1 MSKSIT
7 TRLIVLLTLCST
19 LIIGIGLLVDYRLSR
34 GEILERLRTESRDT
48 VKSAIIDL
56 ENLLDGVEGSTLFL
70 ARILEQRDYTQPGL
84 KQMLKDIVENN
95 EDIYGAT
102 IALNPE
108 RVDNPLGFAPYY
120 HHKDGILT
128 YADLASRQYDY
139 HSQAW
144 YTDTV
149 TAGKPIWV
157 EPYYDEGGGEILM
170 TTFAV
175 PVYRV
180 DGQGDRFLYAVVT
193 ADLAL
198 GELHRYLQRLRL
210 GESGFATM
218 LSRTGII
225 LSGKNPANI
234 MRHYS
239 EAHSDELDSSTWRE
253 MFSSALAGQ
262 AVTHRLECPEIYGR
276 CVIRMDTLQSTGW
289 PVAVIYSEKEIL
301 APLREFQTKS
311 VVLGLFTLLLM
322 ALAVYFVTRR
332 LTRPLTALAQASDDI
347 ARGELSTPLPSA
359 RGDDEVARLV
369 RSFTAMKKDL
379 KSYIADLE
387 AATANRSRVE
397 GELAAAS
404 EIQMSM
410 LPQGGE
416 AIEQFEEYAL
426 WAKVRP
432 AKSVGGDLYSYYRS
446 GRQLF
451 IAVGD
456 VSDKGVPAALFMAK
470 AISLIQQLTA
480 AQIEPSP
487 AMAQL
492 NNDLEAGN
500 DNCMFVTLF
509 LGVLDL
515 DNLQLRFASAGH
527 TPPSLLRAGTVE
539 VLEQDDGPAL
549 GLATDL
555 DYPGNTVQLEA
566 GDRLAIYTDGIDEAF
581 NEKAQMFG
589 FDRFNDCLAQTGPA
603 PLAVAGP
610 NIFAAIDRHAGTT
623 PQSDDI
629 SLMLLQLATATP
641 GPATNSNKV
650 SVTGVDK
657 VSTAG
662 VNKKSASFQRGVR
675 LIGPVQDWLQQML
688 ENFGVAEE
696 HHMVFAL
703 IAEEIVTNIDKYGEL
718 PAGGIIDISV
728 EASAARV
735 TLEFRD
741 EGVAF
746 NPLQDA
752 QRATLGA
759 DIESA
764 EIGGLG
770 VHLVTQLT
778 DEQFYHRIDGHN
790 VLRVTKLL
798 QDV

>member
-1 MSKSIT
+1 MKSIT
-7 TRLIVLLTLCST
+7 TRLIVLLTLCSA
-19 LIIGIGLLVDYRLSR
+19 LIIGIGVLVDYRLSR
-34 GEILERLRTESRDT
+34 EEILERLRLESLDT
-48 VKSAIIDL
+48 IRSAIIDL

-84 KQMLKDIVENN
+84 KQMLKAIVENN

-128 YADLASRQYDY
+128 YADLASGQYNY
-139 HSQAW
+139 RNQAW
-144 YTDTV
+144 YTDAV
-149 TAGKPIWV
+149 AAGKPGWV

-180 DGQGDRFLYAVVT
+180 DEQGSRFLYAVIT

-198 GELHRYLQRLRL
+198 EELHRYLQRLRL
-210 GESGFATM
+210 GKSGFATM

-239 EAHSDELDSSTWRE
+239 QAHSDELDSSTWRE
-253 MFSSALAGQ
+253 MFSSVLAGQ
-262 AVTHRLECPEIYGR
+262 AVTRRLECPEIFGR

-301 APLREFQTKS
+301 TPLREFQTKS
-311 VVLGLFTLLLM
+311 AVLGLITLLLM
-322 ALAVYFVTRR
+322 SLAVYFVTRR

-347 ARGELSTPLPSA
+347 ARGELNTPLPSA

-387 AATANRSRVE
+387 AATASRSRLE

-416 AIEQFEEYAL
+416 AIEQFGEYAL

-470 AISLIQQLTA
+470 AISLIQQLSA
-480 AQIEPSP
+480 AEIEPSP

-492 NNDLEAGN
+492 NNALEAGN

-527 TPPSLLRAGTVE
+527 TPPSLLRDGRVE

-549 GLATDL
+549 GLATDQ
-555 DYPGNTVQLEA
+555 DYPGNTVQLEP

-581 NEKAQMFG
+581 NEQAEMFG
-589 FDRFNDCLAQTGPA
+589 FDRLNQCLAQTGE
-603 PLAVAGP
+603 
-610 NIFAAIDRHAGTT
+610 AAIVEAGLEIFKAIDKHAGAT

-629 SLMLLQLATATP
+629 TLMLLQLQPDNQTGATKM
-641 GPATNSNKV
+641 GEI
-650 SVTGVDK
+650 
-657 VSTAG
+657 
-662 VNKKSASFQRGVR
+662 SASFSRGEK
-675 LIGPVQDWLQQML
+675 LITRVLDWMQQSLEELAVPEESHML
-688 ENFGVAEE
+688 IVLVTEE
-696 HHMVFAL
+696 L
-703 IAEEIVTNIDKYGEL
+703 VTNVDKYGEL
-718 PAGGIIDISV
+718 PADGIIEITL
-728 EASAARV
+728 EASAAQV
-735 TLEFRD
+735 SVEIRD

-752 QRATLGA
+752 QRATLGT

-778 DEQFYHRIDGHN
+778 DEQLYHRIDGHN